1 MCWLCND
8 YKEVGPATKTINRL
22 VFEDPNSY
30 VIIPLE
36 SHVPHHLIVVLRKHK
51 EGLIDCSAEDLAH
64 IGKTTAAAC
73 KALRAMGYSR
83 VYGGCYSDEGHVHYH
98 LIPFIMGIDKGYSG
112 RAMHW
117 LAEKERV
124 SDSHPFH
131 GMTAPEQQRRLAQ
144 IEIAVA
150 EVRAK
155 WPTSGSSGSPTNR
168 TLSEP

>member
-1 MCWLCND
+1 MCWLCNY
-8 YKEVGPATKTINRL
+8 YKEVGPATRTVNRL

-30 VIIPLE
+30 VIVPLE
-36 SHVPHHLIVVLRKHK
+36 SHVPHHLIVALRNHK
-51 EGLIDCSAEDLAH
+51 EGLIDCSADDLAH
-64 IGKTTAAAC
+64 IGKTLASAC
-73 KALRAMGYSR
+73 GALKSMGYSR

-98 LIPFIMGIDKGYSG
+98 LIPFIMGIDKTYCG

-131 GMTAPEQQRRLAQ
+131 GMTGPEQQRRLEQ

-155 WPTSGSSGSPTNR
+155 WPTSGSTGSP
-168 TLSEP
+168 